1 MVWKHK
7 IPWVYLGLLFFLLL
21 FLIGINT
28 KEYLA
33 ILEKATKIC
42 LSCIGLG

>member
-1 MVWKHK
+1 MRQKRK
-7 IPWVYLGLLFFLLL
+7 ALFTYLGLIAFILL

-28 KEYLA
+28 GETLA